1 MPALDVVDETF
12 VLAPATE
19 LRDIFCDEQAWKAF
33 GMDLRC
39 YEDRGIDGKRWTLS
53 GSLTGTAEVWL
64 EPSHGGVIVHVY
76 LQADPGRRRSK
87 AHLERRYAVPVKRWI
102 LDVKAG
108 YDINRPAGVAP
119 MGHGKISAHA
129 EPGEAVPG
137 EAVPEKA
144 VSEKAVSEKNVSA
157 KEG

>member
-12 VLAPATE
+12 LLAPATE
-19 LRDIFCDEQAWKAF
+19 LRDIFCDELVWKSL

-39 YEDRGIDGKRWTLS
+39 YDDRGLRGKRWTLS

-76 LQADPGRRRSK
+76 LQADPASRQRRDRLK
-87 AHLERRYAVPVKRWI
+87 HRYAGPVKRWI

-119 MGHGKISAHA
+119 AAHGKISAHA
-129 EPGEAVPG
+129 EPGE
-137 EAVPEKA
+137 
-144 VSEKAVSEKNVSA
+144 N
-157 KEG
+157 